1 VEWNE
6 DKNVHH
12 YKDLCC
18 RYNNAFPLTFNI
30 YGLCVDGDVASRY
43 HYWATLVLTLAFMFT
58 VNGRA
63 YIFGKMDLSPYVF
76 SVSSKGVFVI
86 GLPMAYYKHPPRSVV
101 HFTLLHFTSLLVACH

>member
-1 VEWNE
+1 
-6 DKNVHH
+6 
-12 YKDLCC
+12 
-18 RYNNAFPLTFNI
+18 
-30 YGLCVDGDVASRY
+30 
-43 HYWATLVLTLAFMFT
+43 MFT

-86 GLPMAYYKHPPRSVV
+86 GLPMAYYKHPPPSVV